1 MATSNKYSEQLV
13 VVPCYGAAIRHPH
26 GEGSGGVAH
35 GVLNVLKHLRLEVR
49 PIILAATVI
58 DKLEESAV
66 RH

>member
-1 MATSNKYSEQLV
+1 
-13 VVPCYGAAIRHPH
+13 
-26 GEGSGGVAH
+26 
-35 GVLNVLKHLRLEVR
+35 VLKHLRLEVR